1 MREILSIGKSIKIIR
16 YLEGKEKKSE
26 AFVDFKKI
34 YDSIKLK
41 EITCEPEQHQL
52 DPLMA
57 QCSLKHLNNIW
68 DASYKVVN
76 LMSEST

>member
-1 MREILSIGKSIKIIR
+1 MSEILSIGKSIKIIR

-26 AFVDFKKI
+26 PFVDFKKI

-41 EITCEPEQHQL
+41 EIYCKPEQDNL

-57 QCSLKHLNNIW
+57 QC
-68 DASYKVVN
+68 A
-76 LMSEST
+76 

>member
-26 AFVDFKKI
+26 TFVDFKKI

-41 EITCEPEQHQL
+41 EIYIKPEQDNL
-52 DPLMA
+52 DPLM
-57 QCSLKHLNNIW
+57 S
-68 DASYKVVN
+68 
-76 LMSEST
+76 